1 MSAPRASLAG
11 LTALI
16 AALVLFVAFADES
29 GGELAVGARGTP
41 APRADGD
48 TAEVRATQGARRAVS
63 DGRSDRGSTEEL
75 AAARQ
80 SAALRVLVRWDD
92 GTPAV
97 GVGALAVEVRPGRP
111 AAASGLHRAATGA
124 DGVALLSGLA
134 PALHRVRVLHAPAE
148 EVALAPSVT
157 TDLEFRIARGPGI
170 EGRVVDAFGGPVP
183 GAALWLTPPGRG
195 GLVDHAEAVV
205 AAHSGAGGLFRIDG
219 VGLPV
224 NAWLAARAPGHGA
237 SAWRNLVA
245 LRDDDVP
252 GALRGVE
259 LRLGAAR
266 ASLLGTC
273 VGPEGRPV
281 AGARVH
287 LAPVG
292 LDWAATLS
300 DGVRLWTA
308 HEYRTTCGP
317 AGTFRV
323 DDLAAATWSCSA
335 FADGLWFEP
344 REVVLEA
351 GLAVATVELS
361 GAPAASVRGIVTDA
375 AQRPIAGARVNIRGP
390 RGAGGESDGDGAFA
404 LHDLPPRT
412 IQFRVSAD
420 GFDDVAQTLDLVPG
434 ANEVR
439 IELARTARL
448 IGRARD
454 ERGAALAGWNLA
466 AVPPGWEG
474 PVGFVAVGDD
484 GGFELDVGDL
494 EPRVFCIAAAR
505 SPFPVRL
512 DELGTFTAGDDP
524 IELVVPRTALSG
536 ATLAGS
542 LPPEREDRTY
552 LLSVRDGRRQARAAF
567 GDCSLDP
574 ASGAFRI
581 GPLPAG
587 DYTLWVEVR
596 ERRAGT
602 FGVPVAGT
610 VRFGPYR
617 LAPGQTLDAGALD
630 LPVPGRLECV
640 LTPRADCVPRGVR
653 VEWKAVDGSS
663 WGLLDVGPELAG
675 SWSVLPGEYDV
686 TIWGEGFLAL
696 ERRVTVSRAG
706 APPSRLELTLEAGQR
721 LPLALAL
728 PDGEER
734 ASFVVRD
741 AAGRIAYEDEFGV
754 DEARTVQRWPVLGR
768 GRPRVDV
775 TGASGRRFSGEFE
788 VESLTAT
795 TVPLRFALRWE
806 R

>member
-63 DGRSDRGSTEEL
+63 DERSDRGSTEEL
-75 AAARQ
+75 AAASQ

-97 GVGALAVEVRPGRP
+97 GVGVLVVEVQRGRP
-111 AAASGLHRAATGA
+111 AAASGVYRAVTGG
-124 DGVALLSGLA
+124 DGVARLMGLM
-134 PALHRVRVLHAPAE
+134 PALHRVLVLHAPAE
-148 EVALAPSVT
+148 QVALAPSAR

-183 GAALWLTPPGRG
+183 GAALWLTPPGG
-195 GLVDHAEAVV
+195 QVDHENAVI
-205 AAHSGAGGLFRIDG
+205 AAHAGDGGRFRIDG

-252 GALRGVE
+252 GGLRGVE
-259 LRLGAAR
+259 LRLGAER

-281 AGARVH
+281 DGARIH

-292 LDWAATLS
+292 IDWAATLS
-300 DGVRLWTA
+300 GGVRIWTA

-323 DDLAAATWSCSA
+323 DDLASATWLCSA

-351 GLAVATVELS
+351 GLAVATVEIL

-375 AQRPIAGARVNIRGP
+375 AQRPVAGARVHIRSP
-390 RGAGGESDGDGAFA
+390 RGAGGQSDGDGAFA

-412 IQFRVSAD
+412 VELRVSAD
-420 GFDDVAQTLDLVPG
+420 GFDDVARSLDLVPG

-454 ERGAALAGWNLA
+454 ESGAALAGWNLA

-474 PVGFVAVGDD
+474 PVGFVAVRDD
-484 GGFELDVGDL
+484 GGFELDVGDR
-494 EPRVFCIAAAR
+494 EPRVFCVAAAR

-512 DELGTFTAGDDP
+512 DELGTFTAGDEP

-536 ATLAGS
+536 ATLVGS
-542 LPPEREDRTY
+542 LPPERDDRAY
-552 LLSVRDGRRQARAAF
+552 LLSAHDGRRQARAAF

-587 DYTLWVEVR
+587 DYRLLVQVR

-610 VRFGPYR
+610 LRLGPYR
-617 LAPGQTLDAGALD
+617 LARGQTLDLGTLE
-630 LPVPGRLECV
+630 LPAPGRLECV

-686 TIWGEGFLAL
+686 TIWGEGFLPL

-768 GRPRVDV
+768 GRHRVDV
-775 TGASGRRFSGEFE
+775 TGASGRRFSGAFE